1 MVGVGWSRIVGD
13 AKPLGRP
20 LELQEH
26 LVCDRW
32 DFMSSENAD
41 ALCSSQKLAI
51 GLSIIRPT
59 HGEREGPPT

>member
-32 DFMSSENAD
+32 DYMPGENAD
-41 ALCSSQKLAI
+41 GALFEPKACDWALDYS
-51 GLSIIRPT
+51 T
-59 HGEREGPPT
+59 HAW